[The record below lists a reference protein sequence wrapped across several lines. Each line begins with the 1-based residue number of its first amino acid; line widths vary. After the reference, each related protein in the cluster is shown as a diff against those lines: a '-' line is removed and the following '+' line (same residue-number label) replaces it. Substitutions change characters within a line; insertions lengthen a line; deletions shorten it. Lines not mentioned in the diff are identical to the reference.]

1 MMKVLHATLS
11 VLLTANALYAQRGD
25 ISSPMAS
32 AGPAKERNS
41 VHPTSNFTNETPEQ
55 ARRQVKISLNN
66 YRGSS
71 VTVDTLIMSSRKSM
85 NDEVSEEV
93 SKANFAEYL
102 EKMERVLN
110 GKLSLVQE
118 AKNIE
123 QMEERTRLY
132 RGLMIAKSAQCLV
145 NKTDGQFVR
154 MKDLDGIDVICYPI
168 ESLKSN
174 ARYGLIEPYK
184 EGFARIKKDQ
194 VFGFL
199 NYCGDEVVQAQYETA
214 EPFNNGKALVKKVD
228 WFFIDA
234 VGNESAALTGV
245 ADAKAMAHGVSL
257 VRFANGKSAFVNNRF
272 AETKAPLSAL
282 YDAIEPFY
290 KKEVF
295 KVRLGNKFG
304 LISLNGTVKLDAVYD
319 DIEPTNVENLY
330 MIVQNQKIGF
340 LDTEWKIKFQPT
352 FDKVTPFNNFGL
364 AIAKEGENYR
374 LISHKTFKFSKL
386 YKEIGDFNA
395 SALTTIRNEAG
406 LYGIIDAELRVI
418 IEPIYFSIGAFNDF
432 GLAPACRAE
441 KKCGFI
447 NKLGKETIS
456 PLYDEVREFNK
467 FGLVVVREI
476 TKNCT
481 NNKTCKTDLVYDKTG
496 KLVIDKPAADSP
508 QKIKYEIVDSLHS
521 ERFIPIKMYKD
532 DDFQGFHLIEP
543 SDMHLVTTIPYQIIT
558 PFDQNQ
564 VFRVKKDNLW
574 GLTDTSGKTIMK
586 PMFAEIRKPSE
597 GLYAVRTEDDKWG
610 FIDKKGKVQIPYEY
624 DDVKNFRNGHAV
636 VSKGGKN
643 NWGLINKFNAKI
655 IPCFFKT
662 VNMTES
668 RYEMIDPDGKAYIVN
683 DKGDCEQNCQ
693 KFEDI
698 RKKANKQ

>member
-41 VHPTSNFTNETPEQ
+41 VQPTSNFTNETPEQ

-71 VTVDTLIMSSRKSM
+71 VTVDTLIMNSRKSM

-234 VGNESAALTGV
+234 VGNESAALAGV

-340 LDTEWKIKFQPT
+340 LDTEWRIKFQPT

-364 AIAKEGENYR
+364 AIAKEGESYR

-432 GLAPACRAE
+432 GLAPACRSE

-447 NKLGKETIS
+447 NKVGKETIS
-456 PLYDEVREFNK
+456 PLYDEVKEFNK

-508 QKIKYEIVDSLHS
+508 QKIKYEIMDSLHS

-543 SDMHLVTTIPYQIIT
+543 SDMHLVTTMPYQIIT

-597 GLYAVRTEDDKWG
+597 GFYAARTEDDKWG

-624 DDVKNFRNGHAV
+624 DDVKTFRNGHAV

-662 VNMTES
+662 VNVTDT

-693 KFEDI
+693 KFEDM

>member
-11 VLLTANALYAQRGD
+11 ALLTANALWAQMSD
-25 ISSPMAS
+25 VSSPMAS
-32 AGPAKERNS
+32 AGPGKERNS
-41 VHPTSNFTNETPEQ
+41 VHSTSNLTNETPEQ

-66 YRGSS
+66 YRGSN
-71 VTVDTLIMSSRKSM
+71 VTVDTLILNSRKSL
-85 NDEVSEEV
+85 NDELSEEV

-110 GKLSLVQE
+110 GKLTLVQE

-123 QMEERTRLY
+123 QMEERTRLH

-168 ESLKSN
+168 ESLKNN

-199 NYCGDEVVQAQYETA
+199 NYCGDEVVQAQYQMA

-234 VGNESAALTGV
+234 AGNESAALAGV
-245 ADAKAMAHGVSL
+245 TDAKAIAHGVSL
-257 VRFANGKSAFVNNRF
+257 VRFSNGKTALVSNRF

-282 YDAIEPFY
+282 YDAIEPFH

-304 LISLNGTVKLDAVYD
+304 LISLNGLVKLEAAYD

-330 MIVQNQKIGF
+330 AITQNQKIGF
-340 LDTEWKIKFQPT
+340 IDTDWKIKFQPT
-352 FDKVTPFNNFGL
+352 FDKVTAFNNFGL
-364 AIAKEGENYR
+364 AVAKEGESYR

-386 YKEIGDFNA
+386 YKEIGEFNA
-395 SALTTIRNEAG
+395 SALTTMRNEAG
-406 LYGIIDAELRVI
+406 LFGIIDAELRVI
-418 IEPIYFSIGAFNDF
+418 IEPLYYSIGAFNDF
-432 GLAPACRAE
+432 GLAPACRTE

-447 NKLGKETIS
+447 NKVGKETIS
-456 PLYDEVREFNK
+456 PLYDEVKEFNK

-481 NNKTCKTDLVYDKTG
+481 NNKICKTDLVYDKTG
-496 KLVIDKPAADSP
+496 KLVIDKPAAGSP
-508 QKIKYEIVDSLHS
+508 QKIKYEVLDSLHS
-521 ERFIPIKMYKD
+521 EKFIPIKMYKD
-532 DDFQGFHLIEP
+532 DDLQGFHLVDP
-543 SDMHLVTTIPYQIIT
+543 SDMHLVTAMAYQVIT
-558 PFDQNQ
+558 PYDQNQ
-564 VFRVKKDNLW
+564 VFRVRKDNLW
-574 GLTDTSGKTIMK
+574 GLTDTSGKIIVK
-586 PMFAEIRKPSE
+586 PTYVEIRKPSE
-597 GLYAVRTEDDKWG
+597 GFYPVRSEDDKWG
-610 FIDKKGKVQIPYEY
+610 FIDKKGKIVIPYEY
-624 DDVKNFRNGHAV
+624 DDVKAFRNGHAV

-662 VNMTES
+662 VNVS
-668 RYEMIDPDGKAYIVN
+668 DGRYEMIDPDGKAYMVN

-693 KFEDI
+693 KFEEI